1 MKSIFKSKKSIGT
14 SLILPKKKP
23 LSIKRDII
31 EQRSKEKGAKYQT
44 NCFELKEEIDE
55 MSKETKCILVTC
67 SCMGYDPDISCMLIP
82 TDALSKELF
91 NLLSSA
97 ANNTMNDSLQTSE
110 YSFAFNSTIWINLHT
125 TEKQQVKKCGSPL
138 LNIGCKLNNALQE
151 EWEMTVNDYSDSFIQ
166 KRGKSPVRIH
176 NPSILFQVIQIDE

>member
-1 MKSIFKSKKSIGT
+1 MKSIVKKIGT
-14 SLILPKKKP
+14 DRKPLILPKK
-23 LSIKRDII
+23 RDII
-31 EQRSKEKGAKYQT
+31 KQRSKEEGEKYKT
-44 NCFELKEEIDE
+44 NCFKLKQEIDG
-55 MSKETKCILVTC
+55 KETKCILVTC

-91 NLLSSA
+91 NILSSA
-97 ANNTMNDSLQTSE
+97 ANNTMNDSLKTSE

-125 TEKQQVKKCGSPL
+125 TEKQQVKKCGLPL

-151 EWEMTVNDYSDSFIQ
+151 EWEMAVNDYSDSFIQ
-166 KRGKSPVRIH
+166 KRGKSPMCVH